1 MKLKSLNKF
10 ISLLIFTTILSQF
23 LYAEEQI
30 DLWKKENNKKET
42 PEIIND
48 QNISG
53 KKDNS
58 ILLEKIQISE
68 NVEIENKIIENSRDK
83 EIFGVYDPAENDF
96 NLDMWMRTDAEKI
109 RSSFKRINKINLS
122 NTATKLFEDTI
133 LSFAYPPKGMKQKE
147 FVNLKIDWMIDNK
160 KIALIE
166 QSLKQNNI
174 FSNKEKLIQY
184 LVDNNIAKANI
195 KEGCKNINF
204 LDKNIKDA
212 YLEKFK
218 IYCLVFNSKKNE
230 AQLQLDILR
239 EENQSDKFFDDKINF
254 LLGLTDQTTKKIRD
268 DNLLNF
274 YLSSVT
280 IKDFK
285 YEPKKKYK
293 ENNMGILKRL

>member
-96 NLDMWMRTDAEKI
+96 NLDMWMRTDA
-109 RSSFKRINKINLS
+109 
-122 NTATKLFEDTI
+122 
-133 LSFAYPPKGMKQKE
+133 
-147 FVNLKIDWMIDNK
+147 
-160 KIALIE
+160 
-166 QSLKQNNI
+166 
-174 FSNKEKLIQY
+174 
-184 LVDNNIAKANI
+184 
-195 KEGCKNINF
+195 
-204 LDKNIKDA
+204 
-212 YLEKFK
+212 
-218 IYCLVFNSKKNE
+218 
-230 AQLQLDILR
+230 
-239 EENQSDKFFDDKINF
+239 
-254 LLGLTDQTTKKIRD
+254 
-268 DNLLNF
+268 
-274 YLSSVT
+274 
-280 IKDFK
+280 
-285 YEPKKKYK
+285 
-293 ENNMGILKRL
+293 